1 MVTGYSRLSARQA
14 RAVLAIL
21 ILGTLFCIEV
31 AVSPLWQ
38 GNFEQK
44 SRGSRDVA
52 LFRAMVD
59 RMHNGEGF
67 YQASA
72 AELTARG
79 YPTRSVFNWRTPL
92 PMWPISRLPRVEW
105 AKYFFAALSLGV
117 IVLAFEALAR
127 DQEFQW
133 GQSYFCYIKGDS
145 PIFTTR
151 KSGQSPYI
159 RFGCVVLLSGPLLF
173 TVLDDLFVMPELW
186 AGVLIAC
193 SLCAYGM
200 DKPKLGLGFGLTA
213 LFVREL
219 ALPYCLL
226 CAGMALLEWW
236 KCKGDSPIFADHRSA
251 TESGKSGQFPWELVG
266 WGLGFSAWLIFYG
279 WHWWNVSGLINPGA
293 LAHKHGWIRFGGAGF
308 VLATARMNAYLF
320 LLPPWVTALYFA
332 SAMFGLGGWHSPLG
346 TRIGL
351 TVCLYVMFFA
361 VVGQDFNQYWGSVIA
376 PLLCF
381 GVVRLPAS
389 MRDLCRAAGISITKT
404 PMYSPGAIESQK
416 KNVA

>member
-14 RAVLAIL
+14 RVVLVIL
-21 ILGTLFCIEV
+21 ALVTLFCIEV
-31 AVSPLWQ
+31 SISPLWQ
-38 GNFEQK
+38 GNFERK
-44 SRGSRDVA
+44 SSGSRDVA

-59 RMHNGEGF
+59 RMHDGEDF

-92 PMWPISRLPRVEW
+92 PMWLISRLPRVEW

-127 DQEFQW
+127 DQE
-133 GQSYFCYIKGDS
+133 SNEIKGDS
-145 PIFTTR
+145 PIFADHASMLPEKT
-151 KSGQSPYI
+151 GQSPYI

-173 TVLDDLFVMPELW
+173 TMLDNLFVMSELW

-226 CAGMALLEWW
+226 CAGMALLRFVRSKEIVSFSPT
-236 KCKGDSPIFADHRSA
+236 KGDSLIVTDHRSA
-251 TESGKSGQFPWELVG
+251 TGSGKSGQLLWELVG

-279 WHWWNVSGLINPGA
+279 WHWWNVSGLISPGA
-293 LAHKHGWIRFGGAGF
+293 LAHKHGWIRLGGAGF

-351 TVCLYVMFFA
+351 SVCLYVMFFA
-361 VVGQDFNQYWGSVIA
+361 VVGQDFNQYWGSIIA

-404 PMYSPGAIESQK
+404 PG
-416 KNVA
+416 VFTGG

>member
-38 GNFEQK
+38 GNFERK
-44 SRGSRDVA
+44 SGGSRDVA

-59 RMHNGEGF
+59 RMHNGEYF

-105 AKYFFAALSLGV
+105 AKYFFAALSLGL
-117 IVLAFEALAR
+117 IVFTFEALAR
-127 DQEFQW
+127 DQDFEE
-133 GQSYFCYIKGDS
+133 IKGNS
-145 PIFTTR
+145 PIFADHRSATGSG
-151 KSGQSPYI
+151 KSGQSAYI

-173 TVLDDLFVMPELW
+173 TMLDDLFVMPELW

-226 CAGMALLEWW
+226 CAGMTLLEWW

-251 TESGKSGQFPWELVG
+251 TGSGKSGHSPARKSGQFPWELVG
-266 WGLGFSAWLIFYG
+266 WGLGLSAWLIFYG
-279 WHWWNVSGLINPGA
+279 WHWWNVSGLISPGA

-332 SAMFGLGGWHSPLG
+332 SAMFGLGGWYTPLG

-361 VVGQDFNQYWGSVIA
+361 VVGQDFNQYWGSIIA

-381 GVVRLPAS
+381 GVVRLPAT
-389 MRDLCRAAGISITKT
+389 MRDLCRAAGIYITKT
-404 PMYSPGAIESQK
+404 PG
-416 KNVA
+416 VFTGG